1 MPPAHGPGLDNG
13 QMEKREQ
20 QIALLMDFENLV
32 IGLENNEPDVERP
45 FAMDDIIRFLE
56 QHYGRV
62 VYRKAFADWSNSKFR
77 KYGQDLMRSGVEMQH
92 VVRVGCNAKSTADT
106 FLVLQA
112 MDCVLHYPAIDMY
125 VLVTGDADFLPL
137 ISRLKAT
144 GRKVVGLGTEGTIA
158 NTLIQNCDEYI
169 YYGSDGL
176 RLQAKTLLDKTP
188 VINALR
194 KILGSRDCSLP
205 ALAEQLTR
213 QLPDF
218 SPAAYGNHD
227 LEDFL
232 RSIAPF
238 VKLVPM
244 GDGLRVQ
251 WVASRKAVGRQ
262 PSAQALEDYLR
273 ATRWFILDSATRD
286 RVLHDIYTALADKN
300 AVFLGEELRNG
311 MDPGHDIDDRTWYG
325 TILSL
330 LYGSCLWENPD
341 TADEAMQQ
349 RQLCLH
355 RSVRN
360 EEDFL
365 LRYYAS
371 LFHKAF
377 TERPELTAQAMAE
390 LMHPD
395 DVAGH
400 LDFYEQV
407 LQALKSRR

>member
-1 MPPAHGPGLDNG
+1 
-13 QMEKREQ
+13 MEKREQ

-92 VVRVGCNAKSTADT
+92 VVRVGYNAKSTADT

-205 ALAEQLTR
+205 AL
-213 QLPDF
+213 
-218 SPAAYGNHD
+218 
-227 LEDFL
+227 
-232 RSIAPF
+232 
-238 VKLVPM
+238 
-244 GDGLRVQ
+244 
-251 WVASRKAVGRQ
+251 
-262 PSAQALEDYLR
+262 
-273 ATRWFILDSATRD
+273 
-286 RVLHDIYTALADKN
+286 
-300 AVFLGEELRNG
+300 
-311 MDPGHDIDDRTWYG
+311 
-325 TILSL
+325 
-330 LYGSCLWENPD
+330 
-341 TADEAMQQ
+341 
-349 RQLCLH
+349 
-355 RSVRN
+355 
-360 EEDFL
+360 
-365 LRYYAS
+365 
-371 LFHKAF
+371 
-377 TERPELTAQAMAE
+377 
-390 LMHPD
+390 
-395 DVAGH
+395 
-400 LDFYEQV
+400 
-407 LQALKSRR
+407 